1 MSLPARFAHGDA
13 AGCSN
18 AACRSRMPASA
29 SCGACTRCCRD
40 PKCPCAREAERERLR
55 ARAIASAKNKRA
67 RAAKKERA
75 RAAKRPRKGVV
86 LVGRSVQVVAAA
98 AGGRIVDGVVTG
110 ACVRCGLFRV
120 AVARPA
126 ANGAGEARV
135 ECEWLPLHQMIRDG
149 SARIRRCPPDTH
161 AVGQCDHGCALAQP
175 PARALELARDRQLRA
190 ERAGM
195 LGGARRVADGT
206 CSGRPPR
213 DAVFPRGA

>member
-1 MSLPARFAHGDA
+1 
-13 AGCSN
+13 
-18 AACRSRMPASA
+18 MPASA
-29 SCGACTRCCRD
+29 SCGACKRCCRD
-40 PKCPCAREAERERLR
+40 PECPCAREAERERLR
-55 ARAIASAKNKRA
+55 ARAIASAKKKRA
-67 RAAKKERA
+67 RAAKGRA
-75 RAAKRPRKGVV
+75 RAAKRPRNGALESRASTAGSVADQRCEGPAASTV

-98 AGGRIVDGVVTG
+98 VGGRVDDGVVTG

-149 SARIRRCPPDTH
+149 SARLRRCPPDTR
-161 AVGQCDHGCALAQP
+161 AMVGQCDHGCALAQP